1 MNPPRFLFLLAVLA
15 GCDPAESEGSETDTV
30 ETDSD
35 AGSTSDAG
43 IVETPV
49 DGICAEG
56 DQDDVWADCVE
67 SFEPGPEA
75 AFGHDALPDIVLGPP
90 MPPGAGGSL
99 DVASLGCDGSIT
111 LAFDPPGI
119 VDGPGDDLIV
129 YENPFATG
137 ETTFAEPAR
146 VLVSEDGEDWR
157 AFDCE
162 LTGAGDWP
170 PQGCAG
176 ITPVTPIDDEFE
188 GGDAFDLADV
198 GLEHARYV
206 RLVDV
211 SSAFYGNEVW
221 CSGEPGGFD
230 LDAVEAIP
238 G

>member
-1 MNPPRFLFLLAVLA
+1 MNRTRAIVLLLALT
-15 GCDPAESEGSETDTV
+15 GCDTAEPDSEDTDALDTEAPADDTDT
-30 ETDSD
+30 
-35 AGSTSDAG
+35 AGVVD
-43 IVETPV
+43 TPV
-49 DGICAEG
+49 DGVCPEG
-56 DQDDVWADCVE
+56 DQDDAWADCVE

-75 AFGHDALPDIVLGPP
+75 AFGHDALPEIVLGPP
-90 MPPGAGGSL
+90 MPVGGGGSL

-137 ETTFAEPAR
+137 ATTFAEPAR
-146 VLVSEDGEDWR
+146 VLVSEDGVDWR
-157 AFDCE
+157 PFACE
-162 LTGAGDWP
+162 LTGVGDWP

-176 ITPVTPIDDEFE
+176 VTPVTLAEDEIE

-198 GLEHARYV
+198 GLAHARYV
-206 RLVDV
+206 RFVDV

-230 LDAVEAIP
+230 LDAVEAVP

>member
-1 MNPPRFLFLLAVLA
+1 MTPSRAMILLLALTA
-15 GCDPAESEGSETDTV
+15 CDPAEAGDTDAVGT
-30 ETDSD
+30 EAAADGGD
-35 AGSTSDAG
+35 AGV
-43 IVETPV
+43 VETPIEGV
-49 DGICAEG
+49 CPQG
-56 DQDDVWADCVE
+56 DQDDPWADCIE

-75 AFGHDALPDIVLGPP
+75 VFGHDALPEVVLGPP
-90 MPPGAGGSL
+90 MPEAAGGSL
-99 DVASLGCDGSIT
+99 DVASLGCGGSIT

-119 VDGPGDDLIV
+119 VDGPGDDLII

-137 ETTFAEPAR
+137 DTTFAEPAR
-146 VLVSEDGEDWR
+146 VQVSADGEDWR
-157 AFDCE
+157 PFACV

-176 ITPVTPIDDEFE
+176 ITPVTLAEGTAQ
-188 GGDAFDLADV
+188 GGDGFDLADV

-211 SSAFYGNEVW
+211 SAAYYGSDLW

-230 LDAVEAIP
+230 LDAVEAVP